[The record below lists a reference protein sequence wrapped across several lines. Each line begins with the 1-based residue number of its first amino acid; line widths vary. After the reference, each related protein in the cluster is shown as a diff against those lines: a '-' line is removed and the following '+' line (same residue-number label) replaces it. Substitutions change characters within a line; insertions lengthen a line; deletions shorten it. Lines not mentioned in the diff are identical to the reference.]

1 MTNAVMTINNTEL
14 PIREYRGRRVVTFA
28 DVDKV
33 HERATG
39 TARKRFNDNRE
50 RFRINEDYYK
60 VKCAEVRPF
69 FGQTL
74 PNGFNPKADL
84 ILITETGYLML
95 TKSFND
101 DLAWEVQR
109 QLVNGYFKSFNTS
122 VITITPEMAK
132 ELLDLNK
139 NNRGISPANVQKI
152 SNDMLSDG
160 FKLNGETIKIYDDGT
175 LADGQH
181 RLMACVLTGKPF
193 QTYIIRGIKKDVL
206 PTIDAGKTRNAVEA
220 LNMTGCGIKSYM
232 IAGLNWYFNY
242 GNKLTAH
249 EISCLWN
256 AYQYQIEFL
265 TELLKAYKTKDPVMG
280 SREYKAFCLHLLL
293 AENWS
298 EEEVTSFVEGMKEKP
313 NRETNFELTCYY
325 YRQWYMKNVWRKLSQ
340 GGSMCENNQYAR
352 GTDGLL
358 YVAKSFQ
365 NGKIIKSFDW
375 KDRAREVLNTGNEIA
390 KQHFTTLDSLELV
403 NIKKLK

>member
-39 TARKRFNDNRE
+39 TARRNFNANKKHFVEGEDFYQLKQANEIRTLGIE
-50 RFRINEDYYK
+50 RPQGGIPSD
-60 VKCAEVRPF
+60 V
-69 FGQTL
+69 TL
-74 PNGFNPKADL
+74 V
-84 ILITETGYLML
+84 TETGYLML
-95 TKSFND
+95 TKSLTD
-101 DLAWEVQR
+101 DLSWKVQR
-109 QLVNGYFKSFNTS
+109 QLVNKYFKSFNTS

-206 PTIDAGKTRNAVEA
+206 PTIDAGKTRSTVEA

-232 IAGLNWYFNY
+232 VAGLNWYFNY

-249 EISCLWN
+249 EINCLWS
-256 AYQYQIEFL
+256 AYHSQIEFL
-265 TELLKAYKTKDPVMG
+265 TEVLKHYKNDVIIG
-280 SREYKAFCLHLLL
+280 SREYKAFCLYLLL
-293 AENWS
+293 SENWS
-298 EEEVTSFVEGMKEKP
+298 EEDVTTFVEGMKEKP
-313 NRETNFELTCYY
+313 NRNTNFELTCYY
-325 YRQWYMKNVWRKLSQ
+325 YRQWYLKSVWRKLSQ
-340 GGSMCENNQYAR
+340 GGSISERNQYAR
-352 GTDGLL
+352 GTDALL
-358 YVAKSFQ
+358 YLKKSFE
-365 NGKIIKSFDW
+365 NNKVIKTFNW